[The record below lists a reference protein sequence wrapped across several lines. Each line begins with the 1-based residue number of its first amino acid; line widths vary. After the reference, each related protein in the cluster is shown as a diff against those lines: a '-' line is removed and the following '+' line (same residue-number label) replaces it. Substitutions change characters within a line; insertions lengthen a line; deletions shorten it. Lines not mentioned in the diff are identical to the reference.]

1 MPRPKGS
8 KNKSA
13 LTLDEQIIAAEAR
26 VEAAKAE
33 LKVAEADL
41 KTLTALRDEEQVK
54 TLMNAIAASGKSVA
68 DVVAMIN
75 NSNESEPAAE

>member
-8 KNKSA
+8 KNKSP